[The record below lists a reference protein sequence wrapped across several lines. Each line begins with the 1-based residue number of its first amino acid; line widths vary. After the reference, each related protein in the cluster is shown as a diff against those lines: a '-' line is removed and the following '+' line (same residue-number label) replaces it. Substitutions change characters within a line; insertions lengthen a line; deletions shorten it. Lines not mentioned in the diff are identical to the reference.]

1 MEIICGRFS
10 SEVWIREFEM
20 NEKCVDCEGR
30 GLPNNALPGIKT
42 QCLHFQKLAKLP
54 NIHIRAGA
62 GSNNFKTLN
71 LLILAIIRE
80 QINIRSFLLKQIILH
95 VGLLLREKKDGKS
108 TFSKIKK
115 IKNRISQSFGKLGKY
130 EASINIRIQVSN
142 M

>member
-1 MEIICGRFS
+1 
-10 SEVWIREFEM
+10 M

-71 LLILAIIRE
+71 LLILGIICE
-80 QINIRSFLLKQIILH
+80 WN
-95 VGLLLREKKDGKS
+95 
-108 TFSKIKK
+108 TKK
-115 IKNRISQSFGKLGKY
+115 I
-130 EASINIRIQVSN
+130 EIQGMPVYKI
-142 M
+142 